1 MRIADENLLQ
11 EAKNLEKLMIE
22 KAINMREK
30 SMMKEN
36 SIMKDSMKKDLMIE
50 QSEVFQSFSDIESF
64 EEFSLDLV
72 LSIRSF
78 KKISDKDRSS
88 ESLNKRKPF
97 ITHDSSDL
105 KNTKEVFK
113 QRVEKRSRTVNQNS
127 KSERARESRRGR
139 EQRRKRRRE
148 RERER
153 RQKQR
158 RERERER
165 EREQIDHEDAR
176 DD

>member
-11 EAKNLEKLMIE
+11 KAENLEKLMIK

-36 SIMKDSMKKDLMIE
+36 SIMKDSMKEDLMIE
-50 QSEVFQSFSDIESF
+50 QSEVSQSFSDIESF
-64 EEFSLDLV
+64 EEFSFDLV

-78 KKISDKDRSS
+78 KKISDKDRSF
-88 ESLNKRKPF
+88 ESLNKRKSF

-105 KNTKEVFK
+105 KDTKEVFK

-127 KSERARESRRGR
+127 KSERARESRRRR
-139 EQRRKRRRE
+139 EQRRRRKRKRRRE
-148 RERER
+148 REQR
-153 RQKQR
+153 QR
-158 RERERER
+158 RERKRKR
-165 EREQIDHEDAR
+165 KREQIDHEDAK